1 MLLNDNNQ
9 QDLSSIS
16 YYLKPYLADL
26 AIAIAFVVGYYI
38 FKKIIRSD
46 DKKPEIQA
54 DSKLITQVKVDKWKM
69 ANSIQKFHS
78 LILSNTNNELS
89 AFKILDLMK
98 ENGVFP
104 DKSTYNCLLSMIFR
118 NGDEDEEEKLMSEM
132 LNPLSPITPDII
144 TFNILIKNIVRK
156 IVSTKQNSIK
166 VLELK
171 NRITHLLSIIR
182 ELRLNYDLVTYNTL
196 IDAFIE
202 ADDFNKAWNIYEEM
216 LLNSKSSELLESEIS
231 FDNGLQSNILK
242 PDAYTYTTLLK
253 GLKSQSDS
261 FSKILEIYKIIEE
274 EELNDEYVTN
284 SILDACVKYNQIG
297 KAEEILNISEKKG
310 IKLSVITYSILVKG
324 YCNENK
330 LKEAIELLN
339 KMKLKSI
346 KPNEIVYD
354 CIMNCTIKNNNIN
367 AMQKVYNLMT
377 SEGIFPN
384 TQMLVNLIKGFSKAK
399 YYDLIISLYDSIPV
413 QQRASLDLMFF
424 NCVLDS
430 LIDSK
435 NLEKINEICAY
446 LEAHETLK
454 PNIVT
459 LSTFLKA
466 YCKLGQEVKAEEL
479 YNKIKLQIEIQL
491 DEVFFNTYAD
501 YFARQKNI
509 PKTLEIFEDMKNL
522 KVIRSTIIYSII
534 IRMYGMCN
542 LEIKSIEVYKEM
554 RNTNFKST
562 LVTETT
568 VMQMFIKQKKLGEA
582 IEIFKEMKNNKDIKI
597 DNVTY
602 NFIINGCSFNKRLED
617 AVTLLIQSID
627 EGYVL
632 DENTY
637 CNVLTYLVENKFMK
651 ANVRSQFTKELLNKI
666 KERNINIKY
675 EVYSKSMKVI
685 YDNTNQSNTGFIRRK

>member
-1 MLLNDNNQ
+1 M
-9 QDLSSIS
+9 
-16 YYLKPYLADL
+16 
-26 AIAIAFVVGYYI
+26 
-38 FKKIIRSD
+38 IIR
-46 DKKPEIQA
+46 
-54 DSKLITQVKVDKWKM
+54 
-69 ANSIQKFHS
+69 
-78 LILSNTNNELS
+78 
-89 AFKILDLMK
+89 
-98 ENGVFP
+98 NG
-104 DKSTYNCLLSMIFR
+104 N
-118 NGDEDEEEKLMSEM
+118 EDEEEKLMSEM

-156 IVSTKQNSIK
+156 IVSTKQNSTK

-171 NRITHLLSIIR
+171 NKITHLLSIIR

-242 PDAYTYTTLLK
+242 PDAYTYTTLIK

-424 NCVLDS
+424 NCLLDS

-435 NLEKINEICAY
+435 NLEKINEICDY

-542 LEIKSIEVYKEM
+542 MEIKSIE
-554 RNTNFKST
+554 F
-562 LVTETT
+562 
-568 VMQMFIKQKKLGEA
+568 
-582 IEIFKEMKNNKDIKI
+582 
-597 DNVTY
+597 
-602 NFIINGCSFNKRLED
+602 
-617 AVTLLIQSID
+617 
-627 EGYVL
+627 
-632 DENTY
+632 
-637 CNVLTYLVENKFMK
+637 
-651 ANVRSQFTKELLNKI
+651 
-666 KERNINIKY
+666 
-675 EVYSKSMKVI
+675 
-685 YDNTNQSNTGFIRRK
+685 